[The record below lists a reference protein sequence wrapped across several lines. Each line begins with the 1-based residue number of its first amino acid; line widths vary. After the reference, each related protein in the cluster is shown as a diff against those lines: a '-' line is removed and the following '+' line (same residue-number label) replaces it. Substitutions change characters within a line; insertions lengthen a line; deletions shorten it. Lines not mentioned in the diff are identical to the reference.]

1 MFLAIVRTIPLSTLS
16 GIVLKFKIF
25 KALSTLI
32 CFVLFENCAIANYTP
47 QADIFAGTLKA
58 PSKPRATTKKT

>member
-1 MFLAIVRTIPLSTLS
+1 M
-16 GIVLKFKIF
+16 VLKFKIF

-58 PSKPRATTKKT
+58 PSKPRVTTKKT